1 MLVAIPAAGG
11 PLPMKEPL
19 DKSVRAL
26 IREAECREEVERV
39 PLLGRASSIPSP
51 HPGPPD
57 SAVRFRLGLRIE
69 FLVVDVAQPAV
80 EDLVSQG
87 EQRPIGTGVSD
98 VREGRQDP
106 MSSLPLRIRVPDRSE
121 AAAQIPMGQEGSHA
135 RRATNLPS
143 QVSNPF

>member
-1 MLVAIPAAGG
+1 VFRGTAAGSGTPPPRAWPRPSPWVFRLLGIEREPQHRVTGFPERGRVGARALVAIPAAVG
-11 PLPMKEPL
+11 PLPMKEAL
-19 DKSVRAL
+19 DKGVRTL

-51 HPGPPD
+51 HPRHPD

-87 EQRPIGTGVSD
+87 EQR
-98 VREGRQDP
+98 
-106 MSSLPLRIRVPDRSE
+106 
-121 AAAQIPMGQEGSHA
+121 
-135 RRATNLPS
+135 
-143 QVSNPF
+143 